1 MNSTEDAA
9 ATPLPVTTRVLC
21 GCYAAIALVALIA
34 TWSQNVAY
42 LGDPAGFVTDFVAD
56 LSATPASRSF
66 SADLILLYLSASI
79 FMVSEARRRG
89 IRFVW
94 AYIVL
99 GALIAISVTFPLFLI
114 AREVRIDRTG
124 SPLRAGDV
132 VGLVVVA
139 AAGAAAMVWILA

>member
-1 MNSTEDAA
+1 MNSTEGVA
-9 ATPLPVTTRVLC
+9 ATPLPVSTRVLC
-21 GCYAAIALVALIA
+21 GCYAAIALAALIA

-42 LGDPAGFVTDFVAD
+42 LGDPVHFLNDFVAD
-56 LSATPASRSF
+56 VSATPGGRSF
-66 SADLILLYLSASI
+66 SADLALVFLSAAI

-114 AREVRIDRTG
+114 ARELRIDRTAPQL
-124 SPLRAGDV
+124 SAVDV
-132 VGLVVVA
+132 AGLVAVA
-139 AAGAAAMVWILA
+139 AAIAGLTVWILA

>member
-1 MNSTEDAA
+1 MNSTEGVA
-9 ATPLPVTTRVLC
+9 ATPLPTSTRVLC
-21 GCYAAIALVALIA
+21 GCYAAIALAALIA

-66 SADLILLYLSASI
+66 SADLLLVSAAASVM
-79 FMVSEARRRG
+79 MVSEARRHR

-114 AREVRIDRTG
+114 ARELRIDRTG

-139 AAGAAAMVWILA
+139 AAGAAATVWILA

>member
-1 MNSTEDAA
+1 MTSTAGGAA
-9 ATPLPVTTRVLC
+9 PSLPVTTRVLC
-21 GCYAAIALVALIA
+21 GGYAAIALIALIA

-66 SADLILLYLSASI
+66 SADLLLVSAAASVL
-79 FMVSEARRRG
+79 MVSEARRHR

-99 GALIAISVTFPLFLI
+99 GVLIAISVTFPLFLI
-114 AREVRIDRTG
+114 ARELRLDRTG
-124 SPLRAGDV
+124 SPLRAVDV
-132 VGLVVVA
+132 AGLVAVA
-139 AAGAAAMVWILA
+139 AAGVAATVWILA